1 MLNAPN
7 NQYSPITPA
16 QQPQL
21 PQVPALQIPQEQ
33 GQQPAQGG
41 IYNYPVSSCYNPP
54 STDFNGVKLII
65 NNPQGYAAAGGAP
78 VAPQPAVSNI
88 PANYY
93 IPGQPVN
100 FPMQPGYMPAVQPA
114 QTPEPMVKT
123 EPVQNKP
130 EIQEPTEDFPGGKVQ
145 SFTAGL
151 NSNDINVQAQ
161 AMNDICDAAKSLD
174 PEIVVALQ
182 NNEIYDALINIIN
195 KDASG
200 LQGPTNEIIAKRQEL
215 LNKATTPEQQDEA
228 FAQTMTEQEAFI
240 MHQREA
246 LFTIAVLQNELIEL
260 GEQQGKEVELK
271 SLPAIETVVETVK
284 SNPEPIMRAGAI
296 QALSHIARPNFKPE
310 LSQIFTIAESDADV
324 GVQEIARAA
333 NEQLAKI

>member
-16 QQPQL
+16 QQPQQ
-21 PQVPALQIPQEQ
+21 PQAPAPQIPQEQ

-78 VAPQPAVSNI
+78 VAQPAVSTI

-93 IPGQPVN
+93 VPGQPVN
-100 FPMQPGYMPAVQPA
+100 FPMQPGYMPAAQPA

-123 EPVQNKP
+123 EPAQNKP
-130 EIQEPTEDFPGGKVQ
+130 EIQEPTGDLPGVKVQ

-151 NSNDINVQAQ
+151 NSDDINVQAQ
-161 AMNDICDAAKSLD
+161 AMNDICDAAKSD
-174 PEIVVALQ
+174 DKVAAALQ
-182 NNEIYDALINIIN
+182 SNEIYDALINIIN

-200 LQGPTNEIIAKRQEL
+200 LQGPNEEVLAKRQEL
-215 LNKATTPEQQDEA
+215 LSKATTPEQQAEA

-246 LFTIAVLQNELIEL
+246 LFTIAVLQNAIIKL
-260 GEQQGKEVELK
+260 GEGQNKEVQLHTI
-271 SLPAIETVVETVK
+271 PAIDTVVETVK

-310 LSQIFTIAESDADV
+310 LSQIFTIAESDSDP
-324 GVQEIARAA
+324 GVQEVAKAA

>member
-7 NQYSPITPA
+7 NQYGPMIPA
-16 QQPQL
+16 QQPQ
-21 PQVPALQIPQEQ
+21 QQPAAATQLPQEQ

-41 IYNYPVSSCYNPP
+41 IYNYPVSSCYTPQT
-54 STDFNGVKLII
+54 SDFNGVKLII

-78 VAPQPAVSNI
+78 VAQPAVSTI

-93 IPGQPVN
+93 VPGQPIN
-100 FPMQPGYMPAVQPA
+100 FPQQPGYMPQPA

-123 EPVQNKP
+123 EPAQNKP
-130 EIQEPTEDFPGGKVQ
+130 EIQEPTEELPGVKVQ

-161 AMNDICDAAKSLD
+161 TMNEICDAAKSD
-174 PEIVVALQ
+174 DKIAAALQ
-182 NNEIYDALINIIN
+182 SNEIYDALINIVN

-200 LQGPTNEIIAKRQEL
+200 LQGPTDEILAKRQEL
-215 LNKATTPEQQDEA
+215 LNKATTPEQQAEA

-246 LFTIAVLQNELIEL
+246 LFTIAVLQNAIIKL
-260 GEQQGKEVELK
+260 GESQNKEVQLHTV
-271 SLPAIETVVETVK
+271 PAIDTIVETVK

-310 LSQIFTIAESDADV
+310 LEQIFTIAASDSDP
-324 GVQEIARAA
+324 GVQEIANAA